1 MITTGVTF
9 LVLAAVGYV
18 LVSRWHGRR
27 IDVRRLLLVP
37 AVLSGYGLLQFT
49 GAAGRG
55 LRAVDVTL
63 IAVGVVVAA
72 GMGLARGVT
81 VVVFVHEGRPWMRYR
96 PATLALWAATVGI
109 RLAVTA
115 ISIAIGASS
124 AATRGPAILIS
135 VGVTLLAEGIVVDP
149 PGPSPADRRAV
160 AGSIAAA
167 DLAAR

>member
-1 MITTGVTF
+1 MIATGVVF

-27 IDVRRLLLVP
+27 IDVRRLLLLP
-37 AVLSGYGLLQFT
+37 AILSGYGLLQFT
-49 GAAGRG
+49 RAAGRG

-81 VVVFVHEGRPWMRYR
+81 VAVFVHEGRPWMRYR
-96 PATLALWAATVGI
+96 PATLAMWGATLAA

-115 ISIAIGASS
+115 ISIALGSS
-124 AATRGPAILIS
+124 AAATRGPAILIS
-135 VGVTLLAEGIVVDP
+135 VGVTLLAEGIVVT
-149 PGPSPADRRAV
+149 RRGFSHDGV
-160 AGSIAAA
+160 RWQAASRRQT
-167 DLAAR
+167 LAAR